1 MTGATGFVGK
11 AVVKRLVGEGHQVMA
26 LGRRPIAQD
35 ETPAQQTV
43 SVDLAS
49 AAPADLLNG
58 QDLVVHLAAR
68 AHARG
73 STPED
78 FERDT
83 IGVARNVA
91 RQAARAGVGR
101 AILLSSIGA
110 RIAEERDS
118 GAREYGRAKLRA
130 EHEFRGALDGTG
142 CRLITLR
149 PPVIY
154 GPDAPGSFGSLVHWV
169 SRGRP
174 LPFGMARSKRS
185 YLSRHNLVDLLAGL
199 ASADDDRWKAAD
211 GLVFEP
217 SDGHPI
223 STRDLSIAIG
233 KAVARP
239 ARLLPIPPLV
249 LRSVGK
255 LLGKAELASG
265 ALDTLIVQPQPSLE
279 DYFGWAAEARL
290 PETLEFLKPASMRR

>member
-1 MTGATGFVGK
+1 M
-11 AVVKRLVGEGHQVMA
+11 
-26 LGRRPIAQD
+26 
-35 ETPAQQTV
+35 
-43 SVDLAS
+43 
-49 AAPADLLNG
+49 
-58 QDLVVHLAAR
+58 
-68 AHARG
+68 
-73 STPED
+73 
-78 FERDT
+78 
-83 IGVARNVA
+83 
-91 RQAARAGVGR
+91 
-101 AILLSSIGA
+101 
-110 RIAEERDS
+110 
-118 GAREYGRAKLRA
+118 
-130 EHEFRGALDGTG
+130 
-142 CRLITLR
+142 
-149 PPVIY
+149 
-154 GPDAPGSFGSLVHWV
+154 HWV

-185 YLSRHNLVDLLAGL
+185 YLSRHNLVDLLACL